1 MSKRAG
7 WALTIAALATFLLLN
22 RAAYKGYFQDDD
34 LDTLGWARALAAN
47 EFLKYL
53 VTPRLSPTNFRPVG
67 AFYYHAL
74 EAGFGLDFSKYVAV
88 LHGLHFLNIWLVW
101 LVARELGVGPVGA
114 AAGAF
119 FFGFHA
125 ALTDAWWKPMYVFD
139 ILCATF
145 CLFTV
150 LLYVCDRWILSLISF
165 WLAYKS
171 KELAVMLPAVL
182 ACYEVWIGQRRW
194 KRLIPF
200 LAVSLLFGIQAA
212 ILPVHRGTRYEMQLG
227 LKSLATTIRFY
238 SSQLFLLPYAGLLLL
253 ALPFFVRDRRLW
265 LGLAAMLLLLI
276 PLLLLPGRLY
286 AVYWYV
292 PLIGVAVLVASLAD
306 GHYRWAAMLFLV
318 LWIPWDFVHFREL
331 RRTNQRLEQQN
342 RAYVGAIQKFARLN
356 PGERVFVYDAL
367 PEGFHA
373 WGVTGAL
380 KSVYRSP
387 EITIQ
392 HVDQPGAEELVQK
405 GGAAWLHWDRRV
417 GRLDIVHH
425 PPSEPPL
432 PYLHMDV
439 NAPTRQLLDG
449 WYKPDNPDYDSR
461 WTQPDATASL
471 LRPEGARHFEVA
483 ACVAPEQVQRFRTVT
498 LRVVLEEQPLGQ
510 HVFTAPGCETLEWPA
525 PPVPA
530 GQVKIEFHVAPPY
543 PAPKPDPRI
552 LGITMKGFGF
562 IP

>member
-7 WALTIAALATFLLLN
+7 WALTIAAIAFFLLLN

-34 LDTLGWARALAAN
+34 LDTLGWAGALPAS
-47 EFLKYL
+47 EFLQYL
-53 VTPRLSPTNFRPVG
+53 ITPRLSPSNFRPVG

-74 EAGFGLDFSKYVAV
+74 ETSFGLDFPKYVVV
-88 LHGLHFLNIWLVW
+88 LHGLHLLNIWLVW
-101 LVARELGVGPVGA
+101 LLARKLGIGPLGA

-125 ALTDAWWKPMYVFD
+125 VLIDAWWKPMYVFD

-145 CLFTV
+145 SLLTI
-150 LLYVCDRWILSLISF
+150 LLYACDRWILSLISF

-182 ACYEVWIGQRRW
+182 ACYELWFGQRRW

-200 LAVSLLFGIQAA
+200 FAVSLLFGIQAVM
-212 ILPVHRGTRYEMQLG
+212 LPVHRGTRYELQLG
-227 LKSLATTIRFY
+227 VGALATTIRFY
-238 SSQLFLLPYAGLLLL
+238 SSQLFLLPYAGLLLFV
-253 ALPFFVRDRRLW
+253 LPFFIRDRRLW
-265 LGLAAMLLLLI
+265 FGLAAMFMLAI

-292 PLIGVAVLVASLAD
+292 PLMGAAVLLASLAD
-306 GHYRWAAMLFLV
+306 GHYRWAAMLVLA

-342 RAYVGAIQKFARLN
+342 RAYVGAIEEFARLN
-356 PGERVFVYDAL
+356 PRQRLFAYDAL
-367 PEGFHA
+367 PEEFHG

-392 HVDQPGAEELVQK
+392 HIDQPGAEELVQK
-405 GGAAWLHWDRRV
+405 GDAAWLHWNRRYR
-417 GRLDIVHH
+417 RLDIVHH
-425 PPSEPPL
+425 QPSERAL
-432 PYLHMDV
+432 SYLHMDIS
-439 NAPTRQLLDG
+439 APTGQLVDG
-449 WYKPDNPDYDSR
+449 WYKPDNADDDSR
-461 WTQPDATASL
+461 WTKPDATASL

-483 ACVAPEQVQRFRTVT
+483 ACVAPEQIQRYRTVA
-498 LRVVLEEQPLGQ
+498 LWVLLEERPLGR
-510 HVFTAPGCETLEWPA
+510 HEFTAPGCETVEWPV
-525 PPVPA
+525 PPGSA
-530 GQVKIEFHVAPPY
+530 GKVKIEFHVAPPY
-543 PAPKPDPRI
+543 PATKPDTRI

>member
-7 WALTIAALATFLLLN
+7 WALTIAAIAFFLLLN

-34 LDTLGWARALAAN
+34 LDTLGWAGALPAS

-74 EAGFGLDFSKYVAV
+74 ETAFGLDFPKYVVV
-88 LHGLHFLNIWLVW
+88 LHGLHLFNIWLVW
-101 LVARELGVGPVGA
+101 LLARKLGIGPWGA

-125 ALTDAWWKPMYVFD
+125 VLTDAWWKPMYVFD
-139 ILCATF
+139 VLCATF
-145 CLFTV
+145 CLLTV
-150 LLYVCDRWILSLISF
+150 LFYAYDRWILSLISF

-182 ACYEVWIGQRRW
+182 ACYELWFGQRRW

-200 LAVSLLFGIQAA
+200 FAVSLLFGIQAA
-212 ILPVHRGTRYEMQLG
+212 LLPVHRGTRYEMQLG
-227 LKSLATTIRFY
+227 AGALATTIGFY
-238 SSQLFLLPYAGLLLL
+238 SSQLFLLPYAGLLLI
-253 ALPFFVRDRRLW
+253 ALPFIIRDRRLW
-265 LGLAAMLLLLI
+265 LGFAAMCLLLI

-292 PLIGVAVLVASLAD
+292 PLIGAAVMLASLAD
-306 GHYRWAAMLFLV
+306 GHYRWAAMLLLV

-331 RRTNQRLEQQN
+331 RRTNQRIEQQN
-342 RAYVGAIQKFARLN
+342 RAYVGAIEKFALLH
-356 PGERVFVYDAL
+356 PGERAFVYDAL
-367 PEGFHA
+367 PEEFHA
-373 WGVTGAL
+373 WGVAGAL
-380 KSVYRSP
+380 RSVYRNP
-387 EITIQ
+387 TITAEYI
-392 HVDQPGAEELVQK
+392 DQAGAEERIQR
-405 GGAAWLHWDRRV
+405 GDAAWLHWSR
-417 GRLDIVHH
+417 GLSRLDIVRY
-425 PPSEPPL
+425 PRDRPL
-432 PYLHMDV
+432 VPYLKMDITSP
-439 NAPTRQLLDG
+439 ATQLIEG
-449 WYKPDNPDYDSR
+449 WYVLEDDFR
-461 WTQPDATASL
+461 WIKPDATAVL
-471 LRPEGARHFEVA
+471 LKPAATRNFQVE
-483 ACVAPEQVQRFRTVT
+483 ACVMPEQIQKYRAVS
-498 LRVVLEEQPLGQ
+498 LRVLLDAQLIGQ
-510 HVFTAPGCETLEWPA
+510 HEFTAPGCQIAQWPA

-530 GQVKIEFHVAPPY
+530 GRVKIEFHVEPPF

>member
-7 WALTIAALATFLLLN
+7 WALTIAAIALFLLLN

-34 LDTLGWARALAAN
+34 LDTLGWAGALPAS

-74 EAGFGLDFSKYVAV
+74 ETAFGLDFPKYVVV
-88 LHGLHFLNIWLVW
+88 LHGLHLFNIWLVW
-101 LVARELGVGPVGA
+101 LLSRKLGIGPWGA

-125 ALTDAWWKPMYVFD
+125 VLIDAWWKPMYVFD
-139 ILCATF
+139 VLCATF
-145 CLFTV
+145 SLLAV
-150 LLYVCDRWILSLISF
+150 LLYVRDRWILSLVSF

-182 ACYEVWIGQRRW
+182 VCYELWFGQRRW

-200 LAVSLLFGIQAA
+200 FAVSLLFGIQAA
-212 ILPVHRGTRYEMQLG
+212 LLPVHRGTRYEMQLG
-227 LKSLATTIRFY
+227 VGALATTVRFY
-238 SSQLFLLPYAGLLLL
+238 SSQLFLVPYAGLLLI
-253 ALPFFVRDRRLW
+253 ALPFIIRDRRVW
-265 LGLAAMLLLLI
+265 LGFAAMCLLLI

-292 PLIGVAVLVASLAD
+292 PLIGAAVMLASLAD
-306 GHYRWAAMLFLV
+306 GHYRWAAVFLLA

-342 RAYVGAIQKFARLN
+342 RVYVGAIEKFARLN
-356 PGERVFVYDAL
+356 PGERAFVYDAL
-367 PEGFHA
+367 PEEFHA
-373 WGVTGAL
+373 WGVAGAL
-380 KSVYRSP
+380 RSVYRNP
-387 EITIQ
+387 TITAEHI
-392 HVDQPGAEELVQK
+392 DQAGAEELIQK
-405 GGAAWLHWDRRV
+405 GDAAWLHWSC
-417 GRLDIVHH
+417 GLSRLDIVRY
-425 PPSEPPL
+425 PRERPL
-432 PYLHMDV
+432 VPYLKMDITSP
-439 NAPTRQLLDG
+439 ATQLLEG
-449 WYKPDNPDYDSR
+449 WFVLEDDFR
-461 WTQPDATASL
+461 WIKPDATAVL
-471 LRPEGARHFEVA
+471 VKPAAARNFQVE
-483 ACVAPEQVQRFRTVT
+483 ACVMPEQIQKYRAVS
-498 LRVVLEEQPLGQ
+498 LRVMLDGQLIGQ
-510 HVFTAPGCETLEWPA
+510 HEFTQPGCQIVQWAAPPA
-525 PPVPA
+525 PA
-530 GQVKIEFHVAPPY
+530 GRVKIEFHVAPPY

>member
-7 WALTIAALATFLLLN
+7 WALTIAAIAFFLLLN

-34 LDTLGWARALAAN
+34 LDTLGWAGALPAS

-74 EAGFGLDFSKYVAV
+74 ETAFGLDLPKYVVV
-88 LHGLHFLNIWLVW
+88 LHGLHLFNIWLVW
-101 LVARELGVGPVGA
+101 LLARKLGIGPWGA

-125 ALTDAWWKPMYVFD
+125 VLTDAWWKPMYVFD
-139 ILCATF
+139 VLCATF
-145 CLFTV
+145 CLLTV
-150 LLYVCDRWILSLISF
+150 LFYAYDRWILSLISF

-182 ACYEVWIGQRRW
+182 ACYELWFGQRRW

-200 LAVSLLFGIQAA
+200 FAVSLLFGIQAA
-212 ILPVHRGTRYEMQLG
+212 LLPVHRGTRYEMQLG
-227 LKSLATTIRFY
+227 AGALATTIGFY
-238 SSQLFLLPYAGLLLL
+238 SSQLFLLPYAGLLLI
-253 ALPFFVRDRRLW
+253 ALPFIIRDRRLW
-265 LGLAAMLLLLI
+265 LGFAAMCLLLI

-292 PLIGVAVLVASLAD
+292 PLIGAAVMLASLAD
-306 GHYRWAAMLFLV
+306 GHYRWAAMLLLV

-331 RRTNQRLEQQN
+331 RRTNQRIEQQN
-342 RAYVGAIQKFARLN
+342 RAYVGAIEKFALLH
-356 PGERVFVYDAL
+356 PGERAFVYDAL
-367 PEGFHA
+367 PEEFHA
-373 WGVTGAL
+373 WGVAGAL
-380 KSVYRSP
+380 RSVYRNP
-387 EITIQ
+387 TITAEYI
-392 HVDQPGAEELVQK
+392 DQAGAEERIQR
-405 GGAAWLHWDRRV
+405 GDAAWLHWSR
-417 GRLDIVHH
+417 GLSRLDIVRY
-425 PPSEPPL
+425 PRDRPL
-432 PYLHMDV
+432 VPYLKMDITSP
-439 NAPTRQLLDG
+439 ATQLIEG
-449 WYKPDNPDYDSR
+449 WYVLEDDFR
-461 WTQPDATASL
+461 WIKPDATAVL
-471 LRPEGARHFEVA
+471 LKPAATRNFQVE
-483 ACVAPEQVQRFRTVT
+483 ACVMPEQIQKYRAVS
-498 LRVVLEEQPLGQ
+498 LRVLLDAQLIGQ
-510 HVFTAPGCETLEWPA
+510 HEFTAPGCQIAQWPA

-530 GQVKIEFHVAPPY
+530 GRVKIEFHVEPPF